1 MTEKSVL
8 LKPFRG
14 ETDPDRN
21 FDILRSVILTKKL
34 ASKGELSSKQRAN
47 LINYCRTNIKTIN
60 ELKKKYPVINDEQVA
75 LIAEEND
82 VRFFFWTQQ
91 TTRHKLKLVTQIG
104 RTGLDINL
112 KISGYETV
120 NQISYRKLILL
131 LSLDN
136 EGPYNSQNKR
146 LKNFTSISHAVN
158 HFLGTKYTEE
168 EFFELWGDYEIRF
181 RHEETFNKTFGI
193 GFSIWSDDGKFTRYR
208 DSWTTPH
215 IPILMKPDRY
225 RKLKFTIYEPFTAVI
240 DDKILK
246 DFRCPHCSHS
256 FKRKWVRDKHA
267 KTCLNG
273 TTYKCHEKQYGGDIK
288 AIRELLIDEGTIP
301 EDDDSYKNFCSFDI
315 ESLSLPECLSFLI
328 SVLNRMS
335 VT

>member
-91 TTRHKLKLVTQIG
+91 TTRDKLKLVTQIG
-104 RTGLDINL
+104 KTGLDINL
-112 KISGYETV
+112 KISGYETKDK
-120 NQISYRKLILL
+120 ISFRKLILL
-131 LSLDN
+131 LTLDDK
-136 EGPYNSQNKR
+136 EPYKSQNKR
-146 LKNFTSISHAVN
+146 LAYFTSISLAVN
-158 HFLGTKYTEE
+158 YFLGTKYTEE
-168 EFFELWGDYEIRF
+168 EFFELWGEKEIRF
-181 RHEETFNKTFGI
+181 SDEKAFTKTFGI

-215 IPILMKPDRY
+215 IPILMKAERY
-225 RKLKFTIYEPFTAVI
+225 RKLKFTIDEDFTAII
-240 DDKILK
+240 D
-246 DFRCPHCSHS
+246 
-256 FKRKWVRDKHA
+256 RKW
-267 KTCLNG
+267 L
-273 TTYKCHEKQYGGDIK
+273 Q
-288 AIRELLIDEGTIP
+288 
-301 EDDDSYKNFCSFDI
+301 
-315 ESLSLPECLSFLI
+315 
-328 SVLNRMS
+328 NRR
-335 VT
+335 